1 MHNRVEEGV
10 GLYIYI
16 QPGKSQVMYSPHDTF
31 CRGGGG
37 ERRA

>member
-1 MHNRVEEGV
+1 ML
-10 GLYIYI
+10 GLYV
-16 QPGKSQVMYSPHDTF
+16 QPEKSQVMYSPHDTF